1 MYRCHVVR
9 GGLVVVNFVCQF
21 DWAKGCPDICKTLF
35 MGVSMRVPLKKLAF
49 ETVNWVKKI
58 FLNNAGWHH
67 PVYLGPK

>member
-49 ETVNWVKKI
+49 ETVN
-58 FLNNAGWHH
+58 
-67 PVYLGPK
+67 